1 MGYRRGVPAHSRRRS
16 AVVATVVALLGLF
29 VAPTLPAEAA
39 AKVPTKFVIAGSGAG
54 HGVGMS
60 QYGAYQLARKGST
73 AEQILGYFYPGTS
86 VGLTNN
92 NPRTVKVQVLGPP
105 SDTRKSA
112 TIAVKGGRFSV
123 ADTTG
128 RVVSVAKAGKVKVTV
143 KGTKVRATI
152 GKKSLTGARLKLT
165 TTGTAT
171 VTGAHGSYHY
181 GNLQVTVIAKRLNV
195 VNEVA
200 MNTEYLYGLDEM
212 PASWGGAGGAEALKA
227 QAIAARTF
235 VLGQLTN
242 HLTPS
247 ERLQGAGLASCDC
260 HVYDD
265 ERSQNYTGWKK
276 AGPKANAAWV
286 AAVNSTIRPDSTQPD
301 GSGALVVRSAAGQV
315 AEMPY
320 FASTGTAAG
329 AGTGANAD
337 VFGTAPLAYLR
348 SVADPYSAQAPG
360 NPYRSWTRT
369 ISQARAARLFTLT
382 KITRIAVS
390 DTYSGGLVTSLT
402 ATTSNGRSVTLTK
415 TSRAWMDALGV
426 PSPWLLSLKPR

>member
-1 MGYRRGVPAHSRRRS
+1 MLARTRLRS
-16 AVVATVVALLGLF
+16 AAVVAVLALFGPFL
-29 VAPTLPAEAA
+29 APLLPAEAA
-39 AKVPTKFVIAGSGAG
+39 AKVPTKFVVAGSGAG

-60 QYGAYQLARKGST
+60 QYGAYQLARTGST

-86 VGLTNN
+86 VDWANN

-105 SDTRKSA
+105 SDKKKTA
-112 TIAVKGGRFSV
+112 TITVKGGRFTV
-123 ADTTG
+123 ADSTG

-143 KGTKVRATI
+143 KGAKVRATVE
-152 GKKSLTGARLKLT
+152 KKSLTAARLKLT

-171 VTGAHGSYHY
+171 VTGAQGSYHY
-181 GNLQVTVIAKRLNV
+181 GNLQVTVIGKRLNV

-235 VLGQLTN
+235 LIGQLLN
-242 HLTPS
+242 HLNATQRQPS
-247 ERLQGAGLASCDC
+247 AGLASCDC
-260 HVYDD
+260 HVFDD

-276 AGPKANAAWV
+276 AGSKANAAWV
-286 AAVNSTIRPDSTQPD
+286 RAVNSTIQPDPSKHD
-301 GSGALVVRSAAGQV
+301 GSGAQVVFSAAGQI

-320 FASTGTAAG
+320 FASTGIAAG
-329 AGTGANAD
+329 ARTGANAD
-337 VFGTAPLAYLR
+337 VFGTAQLAYLR

-360 NPYRSWTRT
+360 NPYRSWTRKV
-369 ISQARAARLFTLT
+369 SQATAA
-382 KITRIAVS
+382 KIFNLNKISRIVVS
-390 DTYSGGLVTSLT
+390 GTYSGGLVKSLT
-402 ATTSNGRSVTLTK
+402 ATAANGRSVTLTK

-426 PSPWLLSLKPR
+426 PSPWLSSLKPG